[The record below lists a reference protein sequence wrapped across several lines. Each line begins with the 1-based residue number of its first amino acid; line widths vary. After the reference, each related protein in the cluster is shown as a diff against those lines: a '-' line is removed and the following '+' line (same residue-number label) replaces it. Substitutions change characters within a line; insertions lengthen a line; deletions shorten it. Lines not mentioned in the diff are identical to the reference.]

1 MSAPNSRAISRAVSV
16 SRVLLI
22 VSIIRFINNFVRTSF
37 TRTSSFSA
45 KSLTVIPS
53 ASVTVRLIGGGVVG
67 PVGIAGAEGRV
78 LFLP

>member
-22 VSIIRFINNFVRTSF
+22 VSIIRFINSFVRTSF

-53 ASVTVRLIGGGVVG
+53 ASVTVRLIGGGVAG
-67 PVGIAGAEGRV
+67 AVGIAGAEGRV
-78 LFLP
+78 RLR